1 MPVRAPG
8 DDLTKKHSTF
18 IMPLRSVL
26 ESKRM
31 TIKNGRSGGC
41 WRNTD
46 NISDILEVENIMGIT
61 RYDPFRDL
69 RSLQD
74 EVNRLFSTNLPRTFG
89 DEGIARGAWT
99 PSVDIFENKDQIVL
113 EAELPGMNRE
123 DFDLSVENNVLTLRG
138 ERRFE
143 KKDETDN
150 YHRVERAYGSFTRSF
165 TLPQTVSAEHAVAE
179 YKNGVLRVTL
189 QKREE
194 VKARR
199 IEISGEGAG
208 KPTSRTIEAKPEESK
223 TTTGSGGDTQSKAAN
238 R

>member
-1 MPVRAPG
+1 M
-8 DDLTKKHSTF
+8 S
-18 IMPLRSVL
+18 
-26 ESKRM
+26 
-31 TIKNGRSGGC
+31 
-41 WRNTD
+41 
-46 NISDILEVENIMGIT
+46 IT

-74 EVNRLFSTNLPRTFG
+74 EVNRLFSTNLGRGFG
-89 DEGIARGAWT
+89 DEGLSRGAWM
-99 PSVDIFENKDQIVL
+99 PNVDIFENKDSIVL

-123 DFDLSVENNVLTLRG
+123 DFELTVENNVLTLRG

-143 KKDETDN
+143 KKDEADN
-150 YHRVERAYGSFTRSF
+150 YHRVERAYGSFARSF
-165 TLPQTVSAEHAVAE
+165 TLPQTVSAENAAAE

-199 IEISGEGAG
+199 IEVAGEGAG
-208 KPTSRTIEAKPEESK
+208 AGSQKTIEAKAQEPGTANKKE
-223 TTTGSGGDTQSKAAN
+223 AAAG